1 MNKKRNCIG
10 TFNGIGAT
18 MYEEFL
24 LSIGFNKKDIKMII
38 DRSNRNKP
46 YIVIECI
53 VTNEEYK
60 KINNYVITNLKEYC
74 I

>member
-1 MNKKRNCIG
+1 MNNKRNCIG
-10 TFNGIGAT
+10 VFNRIGAT
-18 MYEEFL
+18 MYKDFL

-38 DRSNRNKP
+38 DRSNKSKP
-46 YIVIECI
+46 FIVIECLA
-53 VTNEEYK
+53 TDEEYK

>member
-1 MNKKRNCIG
+1 
-10 TFNGIGAT
+10 
-18 MYEEFL
+18 
-24 LSIGFNKKDIKMII
+24 MII

-46 YIVIECI
+46 YIVIECM

-74 I
+74 M